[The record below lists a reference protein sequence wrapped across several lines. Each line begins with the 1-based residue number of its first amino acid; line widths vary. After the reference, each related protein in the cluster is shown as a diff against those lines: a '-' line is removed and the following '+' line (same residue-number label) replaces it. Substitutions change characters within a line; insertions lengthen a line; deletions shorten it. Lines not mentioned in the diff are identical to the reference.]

1 MLLVLLPRMVAIG
14 SAMDG
19 ASTSSS
25 LCAFVVTPVLVKLE
39 VGQRATIDHT
49 SRLHA
54 PSRAPSHCPK
64 GRGSSGE
71 DSLDTA
77 ADFEPG
83 PPIQTI
89 GPVRLSTDSADERGA
104 VHRTVSAEEKL
115 AVHSSAAGPPP
126 TVGVAGA
133 EKVSVTV
140 AMCVVFGCQVAS
152 GGHLSLR
159 EALTV
164 PSLDAAKS
172 SKEPGISVHPSIVE
186 EADTLKATV
195 PPFTVP
201 PSLASFPSLRQ
212 PKNVGV
218 PTLVPPPGHASR
230 SSVGSSAAATPPA
243 AMPHTAAS
251 DTACICDTA
260 PVREREERAPE
271 RERPRV
277 AKGAASDRSA
287 SASPVHALDLPRSAA
302 RPPAPVWAQGANEF
316 RNPLVDVVLHQQ
328 TKRGG
333 ETHERDSP

>member
-1 MLLVLLPRMVAIG
+1 M
-14 SAMDG
+14 
-19 ASTSSS
+19 
-25 LCAFVVTPVLVKLE
+25 
-39 VGQRATIDHT
+39 
-49 SRLHA
+49 
-54 PSRAPSHCPK
+54 
-64 GRGSSGE
+64 
-71 DSLDTA
+71 DTA

-271 RERPRV
+271 RSAKGGEGRRRLRSIGERESSARTTAERGAAGRPR
-277 AKGAASDRSA
+277 RY
-287 SASPVHALDLPRSAA
+287 
-302 RPPAPVWAQGANEF
+302 VWAHGANEF

>member
-1 MLLVLLPRMVAIG
+1 M
-14 SAMDG
+14 
-19 ASTSSS
+19 
-25 LCAFVVTPVLVKLE
+25 LVKLE

-64 GRGSSGE
+64 GRGVERRG
-71 DSLDTA
+71 LI
-77 ADFEPG
+77 G

-230 SSVGSSAAATPPA
+230 SSVGSSAAAKR
-243 AMPHTAAS
+243 
-251 DTACICDTA
+251 
-260 PVREREERAPE
+260 VG
-271 RERPRV
+271 RV
-277 AKGAASDRSA
+277 AVGN
-287 SASPVHALDLPRSAA
+287 LPGTLGSGLPIATEPR
-302 RPPAPVWAQGANEF
+302 
-316 RNPLVDVVLHQQ
+316 
-328 TKRGG
+328 T
-333 ETHERDSP
+333 

>member
-77 ADFEPG
+77 ADFERG

-271 RERPRV
+271 RS
-277 AKGAASDRSA
+277 AKGGEGRRLRSIGERES
-287 SASPVHALDLPRSAA
+287 SARTTAERGAAA
-302 RPPAPVWAQGANEF
+302 RAGLGT
-316 RNPLVDVVLHQQ
+316 RS
-328 TKRGG
+328 
-333 ETHERDSP
+333 ERISQSPC